1 MLDIEKLYKLYFK
14 DIYYFALYL
23 SKNEDIAKEITSE
36 TFFKFLKYSE
46 KTENISSVKSY
57 IFKIAKNIFLD
68 YLEKNK
74 FEKIDISSIELISEK
89 LNPEE
94 EFLKTETINE
104 INFALLKLEE
114 DDRLILKLRVFEELS
129 FKEIGNFFGKNE
141 NWACVKFHRAKEK
154 LKKLMEVYYE

>member
-129 FKEIGNFFGKNE
+129 FKEIGKFFGKNE

-154 LKKLMEVYYE
+154 LKKFMEVYYE

>member
-57 IFKIAKNIFLD
+57 IFKIVKNIFLD

-94 EFLKTETINE
+94 EF
-104 INFALLKLEE
+104 
-114 DDRLILKLRVFEELS
+114 
-129 FKEIGNFFGKNE
+129 
-141 NWACVKFHRAKEK
+141 
-154 LKKLMEVYYE
+154 